1 MTEIFTNNLIC
12 ILSNSSVSALC
23 LQCDNQGSHWTCQL
37 QQAVKGTAHTN
48 HHDQKPQW
56 TSTHFRAWISFTMHM
71 HVFFFSQPRITSDS
85 VPRRNESSKMHLRDQ
100 FSVIN
105 QSIIMWGWLIM
116 TNKCVLF
123 FQCSQPRILLHMF
136 NHQISSP
143 LVTSI
148 SSELLHSWRG
158 PSLVRKTETHQN
170 TRIRKCM
177 IV

>member
-1 MTEIFTNNLIC
+1 MWQPGQPLNLSAPASC
-12 ILSNSSVSALC
+12 QRNRTHQPSWSETSVDIYTFQSLN
-23 LQCDNQGSHWTCQL
+23 LFHN
-37 QQAVKGTAHTN
+37 AHA
-48 HHDQKPQW
+48 
-56 TSTHFRAWISFTMHM
+56 R
-71 HVFFFSQPRITSDS
+71 FFFSQPRITSDS